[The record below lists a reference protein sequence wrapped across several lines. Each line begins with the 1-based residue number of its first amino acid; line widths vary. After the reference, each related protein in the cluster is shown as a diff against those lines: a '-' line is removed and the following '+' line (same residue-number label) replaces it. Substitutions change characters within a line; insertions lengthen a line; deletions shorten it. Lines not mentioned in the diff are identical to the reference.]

1 MVGTPAHMRPTRMQ
15 ISPVQVEKQ
24 CPYCKTSFWITRSV
38 ADRHVYC
45 ARQCGT
51 RSRAQKKAYIKAAE
65 IVKLSEEAKELGTLI
80 LENRVPTREYS
91 VLTPQ
96 FSSMI
101 RGKIASVV
109 HDHLLVAEKVLTGEV
124 TWSTGQVSLFKALL
138 AKVVP
143 DVSATYH
150 QHELNS
156 RTTTE
161 MTREELE
168 ALAASQAI
176 GDTIDHQE
184 QAEGRPLDL
193 NDPSRVRESYVRPG
207 PTVRLP
213 RKPQGSHHG
222 SPGED
227 HDPEDP

>member
-15 ISPVQVEKQ
+15 ISPAQVEKQ
-24 CPYCKTSFWITRSV
+24 CPYCKTSYWITRS
-38 ADRHVYC
+38 AEHRHIYC
-45 ARQCGT
+45 SRQCGT
-51 RSRAQKKAYIKAAE
+51 RARAQKKAFVKAAE

-109 HDHLLVAEKVLTGEV
+109 HDHLLIAEKVLTGEV

-168 ALAASQAI
+168 ALAAAQATGAI
-176 GDTIDHQE
+176 IDHQE
-184 QAEGRPLDL
+184 HAEGRPPVLD
-193 NDPSRVRESYVRPG
+193 DPSGVRESYVRPG
-207 PTVRLP
+207 PTIHSARA
-213 RKPQGSHHG
+213 PQRSADG

-227 HDPEDP
+227 HDHEDP

>member
-1 MVGTPAHMRPTRMQ
+1 MQ

-213 RKPQGSHHG
+213 RTPQGSHHG

-227 HDPEDP
+227 YDPEDP

>member
-15 ISPVQVEKQ
+15 ISPAQIEKQ
-24 CPYCKTSFWITRSV
+24 CPYCKTSYWITKS
-38 ADRHVYC
+38 AAGRHIFC
-45 ARQCGT
+45 SRQCGK
-51 RSRAQKKAYIKAAE
+51 RSRAQKKAYVKAAE

-109 HDHLLVAEKVLTGEV
+109 HDHLLIAEKVLTGEV

-161 MTREELE
+161 MSREELE

-176 GDTIDHQE
+176 GATIDHQE
-184 QAEGRPLDL
+184 HPEGRPPVLD
-193 NDPSRVRESYVRPG
+193 DPSGVRPSH
-207 PTVRLP
+207 VRLGPVIHTSPWKEASRP
-213 RKPQGSHHG
+213 RP
-222 SPGED
+222 PGED

>member
-1 MVGTPAHMRPTRMQ
+1 MRPTRMQ

-45 ARQCGT
+45 ARQCGM

-213 RKPQGSHHG
+213 RKPQGSDNG